1 MAKAEIPCKP
11 IFKVIEDGLVV
22 GVLTETN
29 QFIQLSEPILENEI
43 EIKNEMGHKVES
55 VKLNGIRYYP
65 YKEDKASTK

>member
-1 MAKAEIPCKP
+1 MKN
-11 IFKVIEDGLVV
+11 FKRIDEDTILVD
-22 GVLTETN
+22 GVYYSTN
-29 QFIQLSEPILENEI
+29 SLKKV